1 MIIDDVYLS
10 DPTDGTANSTTASA
24 AAAAAA
30 SYILDTWICCLRSS

>member
-10 DPTDGTANSTTASA
+10 DPTDGTANSTTAA
-24 AAAAAA
+24 V